1 MIAWS
6 VWDLIG
12 RFRFVWDLIGRFR
25 FSGGGAPGLLEKR
38 YNRDILP

>member
-6 VWDLIG
+6 
-12 RFRFVWDLIGRFR
+12 VWDLIGRFR

-38 YNRDILP
+38 YKLDILP